1 MAKPRKK
8 VKRKRSVPRSLA
20 QKDDREIME
29 RIFGKRTMRKV
40 DEVAKP
46 WNKDDSNVMQED

>member
-8 VKRKRSVPRSLA
+8 VKRKRAVPKSLA
-20 QKDDREIME
+20 QKDDREIMD

-40 DEVAKP
+40 DEVTKP
-46 WNKDDSNVMQED
+46 WNEDDSDVMHRD